1 MSLFST
7 APLRL
12 QLGRSTTR
20 AAASEKNTYVP
31 HMYPHTG
38 TYLTCILTQVRTS
51 HVSSHSAFTDVLTN
65 VAAGNGVTHVGLME
79 HCLAKI
85 THCTKQVHHSVGNLR
100 LERLTS
106 D

>member
-20 AAASEKNTYVP
+20 AAVSEKN
-31 HMYPHTG
+31 

-65 VAAGNGVTHVGLME
+65 VTAGNGVAHVGLME
-79 HCLAKI
+79 HCLTKI
-85 THCTKQVHHSVGNLR
+85 THCTKQVHHSVRNL
-100 LERLTS
+100 
-106 D
+106 